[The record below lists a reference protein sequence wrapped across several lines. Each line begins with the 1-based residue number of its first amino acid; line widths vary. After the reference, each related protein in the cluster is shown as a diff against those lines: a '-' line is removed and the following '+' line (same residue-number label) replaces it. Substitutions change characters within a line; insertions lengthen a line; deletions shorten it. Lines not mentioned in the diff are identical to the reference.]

1 MLWFF
6 FQTNKKKENWWVGAR
21 KRKKRAFSVPFIL
34 SARNFLNICVLSQCI
49 VYGVHFQ
56 NIHTFTHQKT
66 LLIHFCCLFLK
77 LLKAFSVSVS
87 IGGSMH
93 IGQSNRNNHRKYL
106 LVTSVEKILETSATK
121 FNFYERC
128 GLQICS
134 LSK

>member
-1 MLWFF
+1 MIFF
-6 FQTNKKKENWWVGAR
+6 PNKQKKGKLMSWSSQN
-21 KRKKRAFSVPFIL
+21 KKKRAFFVPFIL

-56 NIHTFTHQKT
+56 NIHTFIHQKT

-77 LLKAFSVSVS
+77 LLKPFSVSVS

-106 LVTSVEKILETSATK
+106 LVTSVEKILETSVTK

-128 GLQICS
+128 GLQICI